1 MKHIVY
7 CCISSGFVVW
17 NQTEEKCLNSILAD
31 KIACIGGG
39 GLQIGILTCIVA
51 GVVMGTTRQCGQVT
65 PSRISARCH
74 HHQSKISIK
83 MTHSFMADILSS
95 SPCQTSTMVED
106 AVGNIN
112 HRRSGHML
120 SQSACSAPVDAW
132 QRGLLGEYVE
142 INHKLRKVFVK
153 PKIYLRELTFIP

>member
-1 MKHIVY
+1 
-7 CCISSGFVVW
+7 
-17 NQTEEKCLNSILAD
+17 
-31 KIACIGGG
+31 
-39 GLQIGILTCIVA
+39 
-51 GVVMGTTRQCGQVT
+51 
-65 PSRISARCH
+65 
-74 HHQSKISIK
+74 

-106 AVGNIN
+106 AVENIN
-112 HRRSGHML
+112 HWRSGHML